1 VWPGADVEDGRE
13 GEVVDIVVF
22 PSLLV
27 VQLASEVGG
36 DVDAAV
42 WLRLGAGEG
51 KGQGSRPG
59 HGVGV
64 LACASPWLC
73 HGTRAG
79 SSIPVREGRRLC
91 SGVVVCSAGQVGSS
105 AWPPPCGRAMAQRRR
120 RHDSGA
126 RWVGSTRQGQRK
138 VWPCSGLGSDT
149 RVRGRWH
156 GRGHAQEHGTEI
168 LGSTEGSSVA
178 VAHAGSTRAL
188 GAGRRRSPW
197 VDGVGVAGVTK
208 ARGPGQLVVA
218 VGNSASISG
227 LASLCLWSSTWLAQ
241 RRCSF
246 WSSRW

>member
-1 VWPGADVEDGRE
+1 MDSV
-13 GEVVDIVVF
+13 IF

-27 VQLASEVGG
+27 VQLASGVGG
-36 DVDAAV
+36 DVDDAV
-42 WLRLGAGEG
+42 RLRRCSARCGKRQRTRVKAGTW
-51 KGQGSRPG
+51 R
-59 HGVGV
+59 
-64 LACASPWLC
+64 C

-91 SGVVVCSAGQVGSS
+91 SGVVVCSAGQVGSN
-105 AWPPPCGRAMAQRRR
+105 AWPPHRGGAMAQRRR

-168 LGSTEGSSVA
+168 LGSTEGSSVS

-197 VDGVGVAGVTK
+197 VDGVGVAGVMWT
-208 ARGPGQLVVA
+208 RG
-218 VGNSASISG
+218 SG
-227 LASLCLWSSTWLAQ
+227 RL
-241 RRCSF
+241 
-246 WSSRW
+246 